1 MFINSKEVYKMSKIK
16 TFIEDRNEVFASGD
30 IDKIKAYCRK
40 YKIEIP
46 EDEEVFLAGVHKSVC
61 NLYLLDDSPVTLEQF
76 NKSFDWLNEH
86 GYSPSITF
94 DLSDSDM
101 IEDEEGEEG
110 EENVQKT

>member
-1 MFINSKEVYKMSKIK
+1 MSKIK
-16 TFIEDRNEVFASGD
+16 TLIEDRNEAFASGD
-30 IDKIKAYCRK
+30 IDKIKAYCKK

-86 GYSPSITF
+86 SYSPSITF
-94 DLSDSDM
+94 DLSDM
-101 IEDEEGEEG
+101 IEEDEEGEEG

>member
-1 MFINSKEVYKMSKIK
+1 MSKIK
-16 TFIEDRNEVFASGD
+16 TFIEDRNEAFASGD

-46 EDEEVFLAGVHKSVC
+46 EDEEIFLAGAHKSVC

-76 NKSFDWLNEH
+76 NKSFDWLKEH

-94 DLSDSDM
+94 DLSDM

-110 EENVQKT
+110 EENVQKS

>member
-1 MFINSKEVYKMSKIK
+1 MSKIK

-46 EDEEVFLAGVHKSVC
+46 EDEEVFL
-61 NLYLLDDSPVTLEQF
+61 YLLDDTPVTLEQF
-76 NKSFDWLNEH
+76 NKSFDWLKEH

-94 DLSDSDM
+94 DLSDM
-101 IEDEEGEEG
+101 IEDEEGID
-110 EENVQKT
+110 